1 MLPLLK
7 WQKKVAED
15 VQQIDER
22 RREDKG
28 TPRPQRDR
36 ALEVVKGM
44 IRQQTGTPAGQRK
57 KVPGK
62 KPPTAGQYG
71 APKSPA
77 QKLKL
82 RKAQQQRSQDWQQ
95 DTKGT

>member
-1 MLPLLK
+1 MMPPAPS
-7 WQKKVAED
+7 VACTTCAPFLAKAMPGAWCPT
-15 VQQIDER
+15 IL
-22 RREDKG
+22 
-28 TPRPQRDR
+28 
-36 ALEVVKGM
+36 AAM
-44 IRQQTGTPAGQRK
+44 
-57 KVPGK
+57 PGK